1 MGSARAP
8 RAVRRALAPNPN
20 VVARSAVQSA
30 PPDANDEGVVGCAR
44 GGRAPHFY
52 LMQLL
57 EIKNLK
63 MDFGKN
69 AEALRAIDDVSFTIG
84 AGETVCLVGESGCG
98 KTVTALSI
106 ARLVPTPPAN
116 YVGGEIL
123 LNGRD
128 TLKMSARELQQIRGG
143 VVSYVF
149 QDPGASLNPVF
160 RIGNQIKE
168 SLKLHKP
175 EKAND
180 AEVIRLLKLVGIPAP
195 ESRIKN
201 YPFEMSGG
209 MQQRVMIAMALASEP
224 KLLVADEP
232 TTALD
237 VTIQAQILDLL
248 SELKQRLGMAILLIT
263 HNLGIVGDMADRV
276 AVMYA
281 GQIVELAPAKELLHR
296 PLHPYTKALMNSV
309 PKLGAT
315 IRWGE
320 ATDEPGLASKTA
332 REDARPTRLQSIPG
346 NVPRIGNFPP
356 GCRFAPRCPIAKPE
370 CSEKIPELLEVE
382 PGRFVRCPFWK

>member
-1 MGSARAP
+1 M
-8 RAVRRALAPNPN
+8 N
-20 VVARSAVQSA
+20 
-30 PPDANDEGVVGCAR
+30 
-44 GGRAPHFY
+44 
-52 LMQLL
+52 LL

-69 AEALRAIDDVSFTIG
+69 AEALRAIDDVSFHIG

-106 ARLVPTPPAN
+106 GRLVPTPPAN

-123 LNGRD
+123 LNGTD
-128 TLKMSARELQQIRGG
+128 VLKMSGEALRSIRGG
-143 VVSYVF
+143 VVSYIF
-149 QDPGASLNPVF
+149 QEPGAALNPVF
-160 RIGNQIKE
+160 RIGNQIRE
-168 SLKLHKP
+168 SLKLHRP
-175 EKAND
+175 EKATND
-180 AEVIRLLKLVGIPAP
+180 EVIRLLKLVGIPAP
-195 ESRIKN
+195 ESRIRN

-248 SELKQRLGMAILLIT
+248 RDLKQRLGMAILLIT

-281 GQIVELAPAKELLHR
+281 GQIVELSPAKELLRR
-296 PLHPYTKALMNSV
+296 PLHPYTKALMASV
-309 PKLGAT
+309 PKLG
-315 IRWGE
+315 GE
-320 ATDEPGLASKTA
+320 AD
-332 REDARPTRLQSIPG
+332 RLSAIPG
-346 NVPRIGNFPP
+346 SVPRIGNFPP
-356 GCRFAPRCPIAKPE
+356 GCRFAPRCAIAKPE
-370 CSEKIPELLEVE
+370 CSQKNPELVEVE
-382 PGRFVRCPFWK
+382 LGHWVRCPFWKTP

>member
-1 MGSARAP
+1 MP
-8 RAVRRALAPNPN
+8 
-20 VVARSAVQSA
+20 
-30 PPDANDEGVVGCAR
+30 
-44 GGRAPHFY
+44 
-52 LMQLL
+52 LL

-63 MDFGKN
+63 MDFG
-69 AEALRAIDDVSFTIG
+69 AGAAALRAVDGVSLTIG

-98 KTVTALSI
+98 KSVTALSV
-106 ARLVPTPPAN
+106 AQLVPSPPAH

-128 TLKMSARELQQIRGG
+128 TIKMSRGELQQIRGG

-160 RIGNQIKE
+160 RIGSQIME
-168 SLKLHKP
+168 SLKLHRP
-175 EKAND
+175 EKAQD

-195 ESRIKN
+195 ESRLRN

-224 KLLVADEP
+224 RLLVADEP

-248 SELKQRLGMAILLIT
+248 RELKQRLGMAILLIT

-281 GQIVELAPAKELLHR
+281 GQIVELAPARELLLR
-296 PLHPYTKALMNSV
+296 PLHPYTRALIQSV
-309 PKLGAT
+309 PKLAGGA
-315 IRWGE
+315 R
-320 ATDEPGLASKTA
+320 
-332 REDARPTRLQSIPG
+332 RLSAIPG
-346 NVPRIGNFPP
+346 NVPRIGHFPP
-356 GCRFAPRCPIAKPE
+356 GCRFAPRCPIARPA
-370 CSEKIPELLEVE
+370 CAEKIPELIEVE
-382 PGRFVRCPFWK
+382 PGRWVRCPFGS

>member
-1 MGSARAP
+1 M
-8 RAVRRALAPNPN
+8 N
-20 VVARSAVQSA
+20 
-30 PPDANDEGVVGCAR
+30 
-44 GGRAPHFY
+44 
-52 LMQLL
+52 LL

-63 MDFGKN
+63 MDFG
-69 AEALRAIDDVSFTIG
+69 AGPEALRAVDGVSLTIG
-84 AGETVCLVGESGCG
+84 TGETVCLVGESGCG

-128 TLKMSARELQQIRGG
+128 VLKMSNGELRDIRGG

-149 QDPGASLNPVF
+149 QEQGASLNPVF
-160 RIGNQIKE
+160 RVGNQIKE

-175 EKAND
+175 EKATNE
-180 AEVIRLLKLVGIPAP
+180 EVIRLLKLVGIPAP

-201 YPFEMSGG
+201 YPFELSGG
-209 MQQRVMIAMALASEP
+209 MQQRVVIAMALASEP

-237 VTIQAQILDLL
+237 VTIQAQILELL
-248 SELKQRLGMAILLIT
+248 HDLKQRLGMAILLIT

-281 GQIVELAPAKELLHR
+281 GQIVELSPAKELLRR
-296 PLHPYTKALMNSV
+296 PLHPYTKALMNAV
-309 PKLGAT
+309 PKLAGGAN
-315 IRWGE
+315 
-320 ATDEPGLASKTA
+320 
-332 REDARPTRLQSIPG
+332 RLSAIPG

-356 GCRFAPRCPIAKPE
+356 GCRFAPRCPIAKSE
-370 CSEKIPELLEVE
+370 CSEKIPELVEIE

>member
-1 MGSARAP
+1 MA
-8 RAVRRALAPNPN
+8 
-20 VVARSAVQSA
+20 
-30 PPDANDEGVVGCAR
+30 
-44 GGRAPHFY
+44 
-52 LMQLL
+52 LL

-69 AEALRAIDDVSFTIG
+69 ADALRAIDGISLTIG
-84 AGETVCLVGESGCG
+84 AGESVCLVGESGCG

-106 ARLVPTPPAN
+106 GKLVPTPPAN

-123 LNGRD
+123 LEGRD
-128 TLKMSARELQQIRGG
+128 VLKMSQSELQQVRGG
-143 VVSYVF
+143 VVSYIF
-149 QDPGASLNPVF
+149 QEPGAALNPVF
-160 RIGNQIKE
+160 RVGNQIKE
-168 SLKLHKP
+168 SLKLHRP
-175 EKAND
+175 EKATD

-195 ESRIKN
+195 ESRIRN

-209 MQQRVMIAMALASEP
+209 MQQRIMIAMALASEP

-248 SELKQRLGMAILLIT
+248 RELKQRLGMAILLIT

-281 GQIVELAPAKELLHR
+281 GQVVELAPARELLRR

-309 PKLGAT
+309 PKLHG
-315 IRWGE
+315 
-320 ATDEPGLASKTA
+320 
-332 REDARPTRLQSIPG
+332 DADRLSAIPG
-346 NVPRIGNFPP
+346 NVPRIGNFPS
-356 GCRFAPRCPIAKPE
+356 GCRFYPRCPSTRPE
-370 CSEKIPELLEVE
+370 CANTMPELLEVE
-382 PGRFVRCPFWK
+382 PGRWTRCLYAKELNSAAR

>member
-1 MGSARAP
+1 
-8 RAVRRALAPNPN
+8 
-20 VVARSAVQSA
+20 VA
-30 PPDANDEGVVGCAR
+30 
-44 GGRAPHFY
+44 
-52 LMQLL
+52 LL

-63 MDFGKN
+63 MDFGQG
-69 AEALRAIDDVSFTIG
+69 AEAARAVDGVSLTID

-98 KTVTALSI
+98 KSVTAQSI
-106 ARLVPTPPAN
+106 ARLVPSPPAN

-128 TLKMSARELQQIRGG
+128 TLKMSNGDLRDIRGG
-143 VVSYVF
+143 TVSYVF
-149 QDPGASLNPVF
+149 QDAGAALNPVF
-160 RIGNQIKE
+160 RVGNQIKE
-168 SLKLHKP
+168 SLQRHRP
-175 EKAND
+175 EKATD
-180 AEVIRLLKLVGIPAP
+180 AEIIRLLKLVGIPAP
-195 ESRIKN
+195 ESRLRN

-248 SELKQRLGMAILLIT
+248 RDLKQRLGMAILLIT

-281 GQIVELAPAKELLHR
+281 GQIVELAPAKELLRR
-296 PLHPYTKALMNSV
+296 PLHPYTQALMNSV
-309 PKLGAT
+309 PKLRGDAS
-315 IRWGE
+315 R
-320 ATDEPGLASKTA
+320 LAA
-332 REDARPTRLQSIPG
+332 IPG

-370 CSEKIPELLEVE
+370 CSEKIPELVEVE
-382 PGRFVRCPFWK
+382 PGRFVRCPFWKAT

>member
-1 MGSARAP
+1 
-8 RAVRRALAPNPN
+8 
-20 VVARSAVQSA
+20 
-30 PPDANDEGVVGCAR
+30 
-44 GGRAPHFY
+44 
-52 LMQLL
+52 
-57 EIKNLK
+57 
-63 MDFGKN
+63 MDFGTD
-69 AEALRAIDDVSFTIG
+69 ADALRAVDGVSFNSG

-128 TLKMSARELQQIRGG
+128 VLKMSSGELRSIRGG

-149 QDPGASLNPVF
+149 QEPGASLNPVF

-168 SLKLHKP
+168 SLKLHRP
-175 EKAND
+175 EKATIE
-180 AEVIRLLKLVGIPAP
+180 EVIRLLKLVGIPAP

-237 VTIQAQILDLL
+237 VTIQAQILELL

-281 GQIVELAPAKELLHR
+281 GQIVELSPAKELLRR
-296 PLHPYTKALMNSV
+296 PLHPYTKALMASV
-309 PKLGAT
+309 PKLHG
-315 IRWGE
+315 
-320 ATDEPGLASKTA
+320 TA
-332 REDARPTRLQSIPG
+332 DRLSAIPG

-356 GCRFAPRCPIAKPE
+356 GCRFAPRCPIAKLE
-370 CSEKIPELLEVE
+370 CSDKLPELVEVE
-382 PGRFVRCPFWK
+382 AGRFVRCPFWKSP

>member
-1 MGSARAP
+1 M
-8 RAVRRALAPNPN
+8 N
-20 VVARSAVQSA
+20 
-30 PPDANDEGVVGCAR
+30 
-44 GGRAPHFY
+44 
-52 LMQLL
+52 LL

-63 MDFGKN
+63 MDFGKG
-69 AEALRAIDDVSFTIG
+69 AAALRAVDGVSLTIG

-98 KTVTALSI
+98 KSVTALSI
-106 ARLVPTPPAN
+106 ARLVSTPPAN
-116 YVGGEIL
+116 YIGGEIL
-123 LNGRD
+123 LNGQD
-128 TLKMSARELQQIRGG
+128 TLKMSARELQKIRGG

-175 EKAND
+175 EKADD

-248 SELKQRLGMAILLIT
+248 RDLKQRLGMAILLIT

-281 GQIVELAPAKELLHR
+281 GQIVELSHARELLRR
-296 PLHPYTKALMNSV
+296 PLHPYTKALINSV
-309 PKLGAT
+309 PKLAGGA
-315 IRWGE
+315 
-320 ATDEPGLASKTA
+320 S
-332 REDARPTRLQSIPG
+332 RLSAIPG

-370 CSEKIPELLEVE
+370 CSEKIPELIEVE
-382 PGRFVRCPFWK
+382 PGRFVRCPFWKTNIT

>member
-1 MGSARAP
+1 
-8 RAVRRALAPNPN
+8 
-20 VVARSAVQSA
+20 
-30 PPDANDEGVVGCAR
+30 
-44 GGRAPHFY
+44 
-52 LMQLL
+52 
-57 EIKNLK
+57 
-63 MDFGKN
+63 MDFG
-69 AEALRAIDDVSFTIG
+69 AGTGAARAIDGVSLAIG

-98 KTVTALSI
+98 KSVTAQSV
-106 ARLVPTPPAN
+106 ARLVPVPPAH

-128 TLKMSARELQQIRGG
+128 TLKMSPRELREIRGG

-149 QDPGASLNPVF
+149 QEPGAALNPVF
-160 RIGNQIKE
+160 RIGAQISE
-168 SLKLHKP
+168 SLKLHRP
-175 EKAND
+175 EKATH

-201 YPFEMSGG
+201 YPFELSGG

-248 SELKQRLGMAILLIT
+248 CDLKQRLGMAILLIT

-281 GQIVELAPAKELLHR
+281 GQIVELAPARELLRR
-296 PLHPYTKALMNSV
+296 PLHPYTRALMNSV
-309 PKLGAT
+309 PKLRGN
-315 IRWGE
+315 
-320 ATDEPGLASKTA
+320 TD
-332 REDARPTRLQSIPG
+332 RLSAIPG
-346 NVPRIGNFPP
+346 NVPRIGDFPP

-382 PGRFVRCPFWK
+382 PGRFVRCPFWKN